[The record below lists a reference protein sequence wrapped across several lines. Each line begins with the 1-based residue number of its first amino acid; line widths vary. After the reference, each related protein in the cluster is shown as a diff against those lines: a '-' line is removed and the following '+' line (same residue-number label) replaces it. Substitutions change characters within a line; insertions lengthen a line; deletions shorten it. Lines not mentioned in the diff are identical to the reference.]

1 MENRDHIWATGGTK
15 SIALLWLR
23 QKNQDLMEIANALRP
38 QDTSN
43 EYEMDIFLDLVGIY
57 GAINSAIDMVE
68 DVQKLVWNAEA
79 KNSDLKL
86 TIRNLTKELEAYR
99 KKFDTL
105 DENLRWEHQYIVYT
119 KNTPTTYS
127 TTE

>member
-68 DVQKLVWNAEA
+68 DVQNMVWAAEA

-86 TIRNLTKELEAYR
+86 TIRQLTKKIKTYED
-99 KKFDTL
+99 KFD
-105 DENLRWEHQYIVYT
+105 NLNEHL
-119 KNTPTTYS
+119 K
-127 TTE
+127 